1 MENTTTRVKTIR
13 NSILNDHIKPI
24 VMQRRNHL
32 SGTKKSTLSTLPPI
46 IENQV
51 IVVVVVVVLVVVVVV
66 VVVKIIIIKKGS
78 RQVVRV

>member
-13 NSILNDHIKPI
+13 NSTLNDHIKPI

-32 SGTKKSTLSTLPPI
+32 SGTKQSTLSTLPPI

-51 IVVVVVVVLVVVVVV
+51 IVVVVVVVV